1 MSAIETIPLRQ
12 LDVTPFPNTWYFMGL
27 MSDYKQGQVYSKKFC
42 GREIV
47 LTKVSDTKVTVFDAY
62 CPHLGAHLG
71 RTINNKTKKKLNEFN
86 EIRCVYHGFRYN
98 EQGEYVGCDHG
109 DVTQKP
115 KLNAY
120 EVDIKHS
127 QLIMVYFHKDNK
139 KADWKMPDIYDD
151 SKNFSKI
158 ICPRT
163 LEATIHPLDSVENA
177 IDRLHFKI
185 LHRMNTVEAI
195 TKPEILHGGKVFKLV
210 TKLGDIDYLPDW
222 MPGKNITGTIEK
234 YSYGVGLAM
243 AHIYF
248 DKLPGF
254 SMRHAVA
261 ITPIDENVSTFKFIF
276 CTQHYD
282 KLSQMMSKCFIPQ
295 KHIDKFY
302 DGMVWLMSA
311 PENVVNAEDIDVWSH
326 KIIVDKP
333 VMNSNDGP
341 IHAYRK
347 FTQQFL

>member
-1 MSAIETIPLRQ
+1 MKQKHKIALKQ

-42 GREIV
+42 GREII
-47 LTKVSDTKVTVFDAY
+47 LTKVSATKVTVFDAF

-86 EIRCVYHGFRYN
+86 EVRCVYHGFRYN
-98 EQGEYVGCDHG
+98 EAGEYVGCDHG
-109 DVTQKP
+109 EVKKKP
-115 KLNAY
+115 SLNAY
-120 EVDIKHS
+120 EVDIKHG
-127 QLIMVYFHKDNK
+127 QLIMVYFHQDNL
-139 KADWKMPDIYDD
+139 KADWHMPDIYD
-151 SKNFSKI
+151 SKDKYSKF
-158 ICPRT
+158 ICPKT
-163 LEATIHPLDSVENA
+163 IEASIHPLDSTENA

-185 LHRMNTVEAI
+185 LHRMNTVEPLS
-195 TKPEILHGGKVFKLV
+195 KPEILHDGKVFKLV
-210 TKLGDIDYLPDW
+210 TQLGDIDYLPDW
-222 MPGKNITGTIEK
+222 MPGKQISATIEK

-248 DKLPGF
+248 KQLPGF

-261 ITPIDENVSTFKFIF
+261 ITPIDENVSTFRFIF
-276 CTQHYD
+276 CTAHYD
-282 KLSQMMSKCFIPQ
+282 KLSRVLTRCLIPQ
-295 KHIDKFY
+295 KYIDKLY
-302 DGMVWLMSA
+302 DQLVWLFSL
-311 PENVVNAEDIDVWSH
+311 PENIVNTEDIDVWSH

-333 VMNSNDGP
+333 ILNSKDGP